1 MNSKYIYSYVDY
13 NDAVNFLLP
22 RHYSGR
28 APSIS
33 YSFGVFEKVT
43 SRLMAVCTFGLPASP
58 SLCVGLAG
66 EENKN
71 NVLELNRLCREDDYK
86 EPLSEFVAWCLKQ
99 LKEKNV
105 FVVSYSDMAMHHHG
119 YIYQACNFLYT
130 GATDERTD
138 IYCGN
143 GKHSRHYS
151 QEDRDMGFRL
161 KRFSKHRY
169 VYICAK
175 TKHKKKEMLSQLKYP
190 VLNKYPKGDNNA
202 DYTLG
207 DYIKSTIIDTKNNKV
222 IEEKNTACYSMKDNC
237 QQTYL
242 FF

>member
-1 MNSKYIYSYVDY
+1 MTKYTFSRIDY

-28 APSIS
+28 VPSIS
-33 YSFGVFEKVT
+33 YAFGVFEKET
-43 SRLMAVCTFGLPASP
+43 KRLMAVCTFGLPASP
-58 SLCVGLAG
+58 ALCVGLAG
-66 EENKN
+66 KEYKN

-86 EPLSEFVAWCLKQ
+86 EPLSQFVSWCLRQ
-99 LKEKNV
+99 LKDKNV
-105 FVVSYSDMAMHHHG
+105 FVVSYSDMAMQHHG

-130 GATDERTD
+130 GATAERTD
-138 IYCGN
+138 IYSGN

-151 QEDRDMGFRL
+151 EDDKKAGLRL

-175 TKHKKKEMLSQLKYP
+175 NKNEKKKMLAHLKYP
-190 VLNKYPKGDNNA
+190 VLNEYPKGDNRK
-202 DYTLG
+202 DYVLG
-207 DYIKSTIIDTKNNKV
+207 EYLQSTIIDTKNNK
-222 IEEKNTACYSMKDNC
+222 IIKEEAKVDVPHKTA
-237 QQTYL
+237 QQLYL

>member
-1 MNSKYIYSYVDY
+1 MSSKYVYNYVDY
-13 NDAVNFLLP
+13 NDAINFLLP

-28 APSIS
+28 TPSIS
-33 YSFGVFEKVT
+33 YSFGVFEKET
-43 SRLMAVCTFGLPASP
+43 SRLVAVCTFGLPASP

-71 NVLELNRLCREDDYK
+71 NVLELNRLCREDDYT
-86 EPLSEFVAWCLKQ
+86 EPLSKFVAWCLKQ
-99 LKEKNV
+99 LKNKNV
-105 FVVSYSDMAMHHHG
+105 FIVSYSDMAMNHHG

-130 GATDERTD
+130 GATTERTD

-151 QEDRDMGFRL
+151 EEDKDNGLRL

-169 VYICAK
+169 IYICAK
-175 TKHKKKEMLSQLKYP
+175 TKHKKQEMLTQLKYP
-190 VLNKYPKGDNNA
+190 IIKGYPKGDNDK
-202 DYTLG
+202 DYVLG
-207 DYIKSTIIDTKNNKV
+207 TYIANTIIDTKNNKV
-222 IEEKNTACYSMKDNC
+222 IKEKNMTSYSEKDNY